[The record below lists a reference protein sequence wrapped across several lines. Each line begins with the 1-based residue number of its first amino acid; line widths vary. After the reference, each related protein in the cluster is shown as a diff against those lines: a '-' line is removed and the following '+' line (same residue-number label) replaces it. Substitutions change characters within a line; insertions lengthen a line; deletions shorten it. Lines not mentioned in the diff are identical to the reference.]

1 MAKTKKPKTYKPRLG
16 KPKAAHVAG
25 ARRNSKR
32 PKRTRIVYKH
42 LPKGFTI

>member
-1 MAKTKKPKTYKPRLG
+1 MATKKPKTYKPRLG

-25 ARRNSKR
+25 ARRPAKK
-32 PKRTRIVYKH
+32 PVKKRIVYRH